1 MPDQAVILLAE
12 DSEDDI
18 LLIRKAF
25 ARVFINNPLH
35 VVRDGVETIAC
46 LKGEAKY
53 SNRDEYPLPDLMLLD
68 LKMPELDGFEVLKW
82 IRQQPGPSSLLKI
95 MFSEKKK
102 AVQPEFWIAADQV
115 VISAQSGFYAKLEET
130 LESFGFAAKVRAL
143 CAPAY
148 DKSGVGRPGIDPVV
162 YLKMIMVGFFEDLP
176 SERAIAARCADS
188 MSIRAFLKYELQEKT
203 PEHSSFTVIRQR
215 LGLEIYERIF
225 RLTLQA
231 LREHG
236 LLRGKNLGID
246 ASVIEANASLRAL
259 VHRNTEEQYWD
270 YVKRLA
276 SEAGID
282 PEDTAAVRKFD
293 RHRPG
298 KGSNQ
303 EWQNPHDPDAK
314 IGRTKDGATDMI
326 YKPEA
331 VVDLDT
337 GAIVQAQ
344 VQLGD
349 EADHQDMA
357 GRILEAQQNINR
369 GCVKPLDTLTVRSV
383 TSDKGYYAVSE
394 LQALQKEGVRTVIA
408 DPIGNRRLDKLAAAP
423 KRAVLAARRSVKSK
437 SGKDLLR
444 RRGMHIERSF
454 AHILDCG
461 GMRRATLRGWENLN
475 KRYKLAAAFY
485 NLSQL
490 MRKLFGFGTP
500 KQLAALWRLLF
511 VQLTWLVGLRVA
523 MAQPISSAG
532 PSIWQAPRKL
542 RPIVAN

>member
-1 MPDQAVILLAE
+1 
-12 DSEDDI
+12 
-18 LLIRKAF
+18 
-25 ARVFINNPLH
+25 
-35 VVRDGVETIAC
+35 
-46 LKGEAKY
+46 
-53 SNRDEYPLPDLMLLD
+53 
-68 LKMPELDGFEVLKW
+68 
-82 IRQQPGPSSLLKI
+82 

-102 AVQPEFWIAADQV
+102 SAQPEFWIAADQV
-115 VISAQSGFYAKLEET
+115 VPSAQTGFYAKLEET

-143 CAPAY
+143 CEPAY

-215 LGLEIYERIF
+215 LGLDIYQQIF
-225 RLTLQA
+225 TLTLQA

-246 ASVIEANASLRAL
+246 SSVIEANASLRAL
-259 VHRNTEEQYWD
+259 VHRNTEEQYWV

-276 SEAGID
+276 AQAGID
-282 PEDTAAVRKFD
+282 PEDTAAVRRFD

-303 EWQNPHDPDAK
+303 EWQNPYDPDAK

-337 GAIVQAQ
+337 GTIVQAD
-344 VQLGD
+344 VHPGD
-349 EADHQDMA
+349 QADHKEVA
-357 GRILEAQQNINR
+357 TRVLEAQQTMNQA
-369 GCVKPLDTLTVRSV
+369 CEQPPDTLTVTSV

-394 LQALQKEGVRTVIA
+394 LEALQHEGIRTVIS
-408 DPIGNRRLDKLAAAP
+408 DPVDNRRVDKLEP
-423 KRAVLAARRSVKSK
+423 QQQRAVRAARRSVKSK
-437 SGKDLLR
+437 SGKELLR

-461 GMRRATLRGWENLN
+461 GMRRTTLRGWENLN
-475 KRYKLAAAFY
+475 KRFKLAAAFY

-500 KQLAALWRLLF
+500 KQLAAAMERGGRELF
-511 VQLTWLVGLRVA
+511 WQLAAVMTQLAAVLA
-523 MAQPISSAG
+523 EISSAWRYG
-532 PSIWQAPRKL
+532 WTELSKFLQSHRNPNPPENRVISTGC
-542 RPIVAN
+542 

>member
-1 MPDQAVILLAE
+1 
-12 DSEDDI
+12 
-18 LLIRKAF
+18 
-25 ARVFINNPLH
+25 
-35 VVRDGVETIAC
+35 
-46 LKGEAKY
+46 
-53 SNRDEYPLPDLMLLD
+53 
-68 LKMPELDGFEVLKW
+68 
-82 IRQQPGPSSLLKI
+82 

-102 AVQPEFWIAADQV
+102 AAQPEFWIAADQV
-115 VISAQSGFYAKLEET
+115 VITAQTGFYAKLEET
-130 LESFGFAAKVRAL
+130 LESFGFAVKVRAL
-143 CAPAY
+143 CQPAY

-188 MSIRAFLKYELQEKT
+188 MSIRALLKYELHEKT

-215 LGLEIYERIF
+215 LGLDLYQQIF
-225 RLTLQA
+225 ALTLQA

-246 ASVIEANASLRAL
+246 SSVIEANASLRAL

-276 SEAGID
+276 AQSGID
-282 PEDTAAVRKFD
+282 PDDTAAVRKFD

-298 KGSNQ
+298 KGSNA
-303 EWQNPHDPDAK
+303 EWENPYDPDAK

-326 YKPEA
+326 YKPEV

-337 GAIVQAQ
+337 GAIVQAE
-344 VQLGD
+344 VQPGD
-349 EADHQDMA
+349 GADHQHVA

-369 GCVKPLDTLTVRSV
+369 ACAERLDTLTVQSV
-383 TSDKGYYAVSE
+383 TSDKGYYGVTE
-394 LQALQKEGVRTVIA
+394 LQALQGEGIRTVIA
-408 DPIGNRRLDKLAAAP
+408 DPIDNRRLDKLP
-423 KRAVLAARRSVKSK
+423 PEQRQAVRAARRSVKSK

-461 GMRRATLRGWENLN
+461 GMRRTTLRGWQNLN

-490 MRKLFGFGTP
+490 MRQLFGFGTP
-500 KQLAALWRLLF
+500 KQLAAARERGGSGLF
-511 VQLTWLVGLRVA
+511 CRWAAVLIYLRTVVQWIGSACHCVWGEFCEFFRGGRKGDLSENWV
-523 MAQPISSAG
+523 SSTG
-532 PSIWQAPRKL
+532 C
-542 RPIVAN
+542 

>member
-1 MPDQAVILLAE
+1 
-12 DSEDDI
+12 
-18 LLIRKAF
+18 
-25 ARVFINNPLH
+25 
-35 VVRDGVETIAC
+35 
-46 LKGEAKY
+46 
-53 SNRDEYPLPDLMLLD
+53 
-68 LKMPELDGFEVLKW
+68 
-82 IRQQPGPSSLLKI
+82 

-102 AVQPEFWIAADQV
+102 PGQPEFWIIADQV
-115 VISAQSGFYAKLEET
+115 VSSSQSGFYAKLEET
-130 LESFGFAAKVRAL
+130 LEGFGFAAKVRAL

-188 MSIRAFLKYELQEKT
+188 ISIREFLKYQLHEKT

-215 LGLEIYERIF
+215 LGLEIYEQIF
-225 RLTLQA
+225 GLTLQA

-276 SEAGID
+276 AKQGID
-282 PEDTAAVRKFD
+282 PEDAAAVRKFD

-303 EWQNPHDPDAK
+303 EWKNPHDPDAR

-326 YKPEA
+326 YKPQA

-344 VQLGD
+344 VQRGD
-349 EADHQDMA
+349 EADHKDMG
-357 GRILEAQQNINR
+357 GRILEARQNIHQACDEKLR
-369 GCVKPLDTLTVRSV
+369 VQSV

-394 LQALQKEGVRTVIA
+394 LQLLQGEGIRTVIA
-408 DPIGNRRLDKLAAAP
+408 DPIGNRRLDKLEPAE
-423 KRAVLAARRSVKSK
+423 KQAVLAARRSAKSK

-454 AHILDCG
+454 AHVLDCG
-461 GMRRATLRGWENLN
+461 GLRRATLRGWENLN

-500 KQLAALWRLLF
+500 KQWAALGSLLFIQLTRLLRKLAA
-511 VQLTWLVGLRVA
+511 
-523 MAQPISSAG
+523 SAG
-532 PSIWQAPRKL
+532 PNVCAIIPTRWAYQPFCLTMVS
-542 RPIVAN
+542 

>member
-1 MPDQAVILLAE
+1 MA
-12 DSEDDI
+12 
-18 LLIRKAF
+18 
-25 ARVFINNPLH
+25 
-35 VVRDGVETIAC
+35 
-46 LKGEAKY
+46 
-53 SNRDEYPLPDLMLLD
+53 
-68 LKMPELDGFEVLKW
+68 
-82 IRQQPGPSSLLKI
+82 
-95 MFSEKKK
+95 
-102 AVQPEFWIAADQV
+102 QPEFWVATEQLPK
-115 VISAQSGFYAKLEET
+115 SAKSSFYAKLDET
-130 LESFGFAAKVRAL
+130 LESFGFAEKVRQL

-148 DKSGVGRPGIDPVV
+148 KQTGTGRPGIDPVV
-162 YLKMIMVGFFEDLP
+162 YLKMIMIGFFEDLP

-188 MSIRAFLKYELQEKT
+188 MSIRAFLNYELDEKT
-203 PEHSSFTVIRQR
+203 PDHSSFTVIRQR
-215 LGLEIYERIF
+215 LGLEVYERIF
-225 RLTLQA
+225 SLSLQA

-246 ASVIEANASLRAL
+246 SSVIEANASLRAL

-276 SEAGID
+276 AENGID

-303 EWQNPHDPDAK
+303 EWQNPFDPDAK

-337 GAIVQAQ
+337 GAIVQAD
-344 VQLGD
+344 VHPGD
-349 EADHQDMA
+349 QADHREVA
-357 GRILEAQQNINR
+357 TRVLEAQQTINQA
-369 GCVKPLDTLTVRSV
+369 CEQKLDTLTVQSV
-383 TSDKGYYAVSE
+383 TSDKGYYAVTE
-394 LQALQKEGVRTVIA
+394 LQALQSEAIRTVVT
-408 DPIGNRRLDKLAAAP
+408 DPIDNRRLDKLQPAQQQ
-423 KRAVLAARRSVKSK
+423 AVRAARRSVKSK
-437 SGKDLLR
+437 SGKELLR

-500 KQLAALWRLLF
+500 KQLAALGPLLF
-511 VQLTWLVGLRVA
+511 LYLNYLLTLVTAEAHQIRSIG
-523 MAQPISSAG
+523 I
-532 PSIWQAPRKL
+532 SIWQAQRQF
-542 RPIVAN
+542 RPKVAS

>member
-1 MPDQAVILLAE
+1 
-12 DSEDDI
+12 
-18 LLIRKAF
+18 
-25 ARVFINNPLH
+25 
-35 VVRDGVETIAC
+35 
-46 LKGEAKY
+46 
-53 SNRDEYPLPDLMLLD
+53 
-68 LKMPELDGFEVLKW
+68 
-82 IRQQPGPSSLLKI
+82 
-95 MFSEKKK
+95 MFSAKKK
-102 AVQPEFWIAADQV
+102 AAQSEFWIPADQV
-115 VISAQSGFYAKLEET
+115 VNSAKSGFYAKLEET

-188 MSIRAFLKYELQEKT
+188 MSIRAFLKYELNEKT

-225 RLTLQA
+225 TLTLQA

-246 ASVIEANASLRAL
+246 SSVIEANASLRAL

-276 SEAGID
+276 AESGID
-282 PEDTAAVRKFD
+282 PEDSAAVRKFD

-303 EWQNPHDPDAK
+303 EWVNPYDPDAK

-326 YKPEA
+326 YKPEV

-344 VQLGD
+344 VHPGD
-349 EADHQDMA
+349 QADHKEMA
-357 GRILEAQQNINR
+357 TRVLEAQQNINEAA
-369 GCVKPLDTLTVRSV
+369 GETLDTLTVNSV
-383 TSDKGYYAVSE
+383 TSDKGYYAVNE
-394 LQALQKEGVRTVIA
+394 LQALQQEDIRTVIA
-408 DPIGNRRLDKLAAAP
+408 DPIDNRRLDKVEP
-423 KRAVLAARRSVKSK
+423 DEKKAVQAARRSTKST

-461 GMRRATLRGWENLN
+461 GMRRTTLRGWENLN
-475 KRYKLAAAFY
+475 KRFKLAAAIY

-490 MRKLFGFGTP
+490 MRKLIGIGTP
-500 KQLAALWRLLF
+500 KQLAARGRLLF
-511 VQLTWLVGLRVA
+511 LQLTYLLAVIARIVHQYTSA
-523 MAQPISSAG
+523 RIRISFAT
-532 PSIWQAPRKL
+532 PEIFSITTP
-542 RPIVAN
+542 

>member
-1 MPDQAVILLAE
+1 
-12 DSEDDI
+12 
-18 LLIRKAF
+18 
-25 ARVFINNPLH
+25 
-35 VVRDGVETIAC
+35 
-46 LKGEAKY
+46 
-53 SNRDEYPLPDLMLLD
+53 
-68 LKMPELDGFEVLKW
+68 
-82 IRQQPGPSSLLKI
+82 
-95 MFSEKKK
+95 MFSAKKK
-102 AVQPEFWIAADQV
+102 AAQCELWIAADQV
-115 VISAQSGFYAKLEET
+115 ANSAKSGFYTKLEET
-130 LESFGFAAKVRAL
+130 LESFGFASKVRAL

-188 MSIRAFLKYELQEKT
+188 MSIRAFLKYELNEKT

-225 RLTLQA
+225 TLTLQA

-246 ASVIEANASLRAL
+246 SSVIEANASLRAL

-276 SEAGID
+276 AESGID

-303 EWQNPHDPDAK
+303 EWENPHDPDAK

-349 EADHQDMA
+349 EVDHQHMA

-369 GCVKPLDTLTVRSV
+369 ACEEKLDTLTVQSV

-394 LQALQKEGVRTVIA
+394 LQTLQGEAIRTVIV
-408 DPIGNRRLDKLAAAP
+408 DPIDNRRLEKLEP
-423 KRAVLAARRSVKSK
+423 EQKQAVLTARRSVKSK

-461 GMRRATLRGWENLN
+461 GMRRTTLRGWENLN

-500 KQLAALWRLLF
+500 KQLAALGRLFFLQWTCF
-511 VQLTWLVGLRVA
+511 WELLAVLAYQITSTGIL
-523 MAQPISSAG
+523 M
-532 PSIWQAPRKL
+532 WQSRRKFC
-542 RPIVAN
+542 PTGAW

>member
-1 MPDQAVILLAE
+1 
-12 DSEDDI
+12 
-18 LLIRKAF
+18 
-25 ARVFINNPLH
+25 VF
-35 VVRDGVETIAC
+35 T
-46 LKGEAKY
+46 
-53 SNRDEYPLPDLMLLD
+53 
-68 LKMPELDGFEVLKW
+68 
-82 IRQQPGPSSLLKI
+82 
-95 MFSEKKK
+95 EKKK
-102 AVQPEFWIAADQV
+102 AAQPEFWIVAEQV
-115 VISAQSGFYAKLEET
+115 VLPAQTGFYTKLEET
-130 LESFGFAAKVRAL
+130 LESFGFASKVREL

-188 MSIRAFLKYELQEKT
+188 MSIRSFLKYELQEKT

-215 LGLEIYERIF
+215 LGLEIYQRIF
-225 RLTLQA
+225 TLTLEA

-246 ASVIEANASLRAL
+246 ASIIEANASLRAL
-259 VHRNTEEQYWD
+259 VNRNTEEQYWD

-276 SEAGID
+276 AEQGID
-282 PEDTAAVRKFD
+282 PNDAAAVRKFD
-293 RHRPG
+293 RNRSG

-303 EWQNPHDPDAK
+303 DWVNPHDPDAK
-314 IGRTKDGATDMI
+314 IGRTKGGATDMV

-349 EADHQDMA
+349 EADHQQLA
-357 GRILEAQQNINR
+357 GKVLDAQQTINQAC
-369 GCVKPLDTLTVRSV
+369 GEKLDTLTVQSV
-383 TSDKGYYAVSE
+383 TSDKGYYAVNE
-394 LQALQKEGVRTVIA
+394 MQVLQKEGIRTVIA
-408 DPIGNRRLDKLAAAP
+408 DPIDNRRLDKLQPEQKKVVQAA
-423 KRAVLAARRSVKSK
+423 LRSVKSS
-437 SGKDLLR
+437 SGKALLR

-500 KQLAALWRLLF
+500 KQLAALGRLLF
-511 VQLTWLVGLRVA
+511 IQLTWFFVTRWVIA
-523 MAQPISSAG
+523 N
-532 PSIWQAPRKL
+532 RK
-542 RPIVAN
+542 PEQEAYA

>member
-1 MPDQAVILLAE
+1 MERRASGLR
-12 DSEDDI
+12 S
-18 LLIRKAF
+18 
-25 ARVFINNPLH
+25 
-35 VVRDGVETIAC
+35 
-46 LKGEAKY
+46 
-53 SNRDEYPLPDLMLLD
+53 
-68 LKMPELDGFEVLKW
+68 
-82 IRQQPGPSSLLKI
+82 

-102 AVQPEFWIAADQV
+102 AEQPEFWIATDK
-115 VISAQSGFYAKLEET
+115 VISAAPSTFYTKLEET
-130 LESFGFAAKVRAL
+130 LESFGFAAKVRGL

-188 MSIRAFLKYELQEKT
+188 MSIRAFLNYELDEKT

-225 RLTLQA
+225 TLTLQA

-259 VHRNTEEQYWD
+259 VNRNTEEQYWD

-276 SEAGID
+276 AEQGID

-303 EWQNPHDPDAK
+303 EWVNPHDPDAK

-349 EADHQDMA
+349 EADHKDMA
-357 GRILEAQQNINR
+357 VRIFEAQQNINR
-369 GCVKPLDTLTVRSV
+369 ACGQKLDTLSVATV
-383 TSDKGYYAVSE
+383 TSDKGYY
-394 LQALQKEGVRTVIA
+394 TI
-408 DPIGNRRLDKLAAAP
+408 
-423 KRAVLAARRSVKSK
+423 
-437 SGKDLLR
+437 
-444 RRGMHIERSF
+444 
-454 AHILDCG
+454 
-461 GMRRATLRGWENLN
+461 
-475 KRYKLAAAFY
+475 
-485 NLSQL
+485 
-490 MRKLFGFGTP
+490 
-500 KQLAALWRLLF
+500 
-511 VQLTWLVGLRVA
+511 
-523 MAQPISSAG
+523 
-532 PSIWQAPRKL
+532 
-542 RPIVAN
+542 

>member
-1 MPDQAVILLAE
+1 
-12 DSEDDI
+12 
-18 LLIRKAF
+18 
-25 ARVFINNPLH
+25 
-35 VVRDGVETIAC
+35 
-46 LKGEAKY
+46 
-53 SNRDEYPLPDLMLLD
+53 
-68 LKMPELDGFEVLKW
+68 
-82 IRQQPGPSSLLKI
+82 
-95 MFSEKKK
+95 MFSAKKK
-102 AVQPEFWIAADQV
+102 AEQPEFWITADKV
-115 VISAQSGFYAKLEET
+115 TGPTASNFYLKLDET
-130 LESFGFAAKVRAL
+130 LESFGFATKVRAL

-188 MSIRAFLKYELQEKT
+188 FSIRAFLRYELHEKT
-203 PEHSSFTVIRQR
+203 PEHSSLTVIRQR
-215 LGLEIYERIF
+215 LGLEIYESIF
-225 RLTLQA
+225 VLMLQA

-236 LLRGKNLGID
+236 LLRGKNVGID

-259 VHRNTEEQYWD
+259 VNRNTEEQYWD

-276 SEAGID
+276 AQQGID
-282 PEDTAAVRKFD
+282 PDDTAAVRKFD
-293 RHRPG
+293 RNRPG

-303 EWQNPHDPDAK
+303 EWENPHDPDAK
-314 IGRTKDGATDMI
+314 IGRSKDGATDMI

-349 EADHQDMA
+349 EVDHKDMSV
-357 GRILEAQQNINR
+357 RILEAQQNINR
-369 GCVKPLDTLTVRSV
+369 AVGEELDVLSV
-383 TSDKGYYAVSE
+383 QSATSDKGYYAVNE
-394 LQALQKEGVRTVIA
+394 LQSLQREGIRTVIS
-408 DPIGNRRLDKLAAAP
+408 DPIDNRRLDKLEPAE
-423 KRAVLAARRSVKSK
+423 KKAVLAARRSVKSK
-437 SGKDLLR
+437 SGKELLR

-500 KQLAALWRLLF
+500 KQLAALGRLF
-511 VQLTWLVGLRVA
+511 FAQLMCLLALPWL
-523 MAQPISSAG
+523 
-532 PSIWQAPRKL
+532 
-542 RPIVAN
+542 IVRRNNYYANSCIHQVPTEILPT